1 MSLPA
6 AVIEDT
12 RPTKPCQRFE
22 GHTDL
27 VRDVIHLL
35 DGQQIMTCSNEGSLG
50 VWNLQT
56 GKHVAN
62 RQDGES
68 AVYSIALSVDGKEVL

>member
-6 AVIEDT
+6 TVIEDT

-35 DGQQIMTCSNEGSLG
+35 DGQQIITCSNEGSLG
-50 VWNLQT
+50 VWNSQT
-56 GKHVAN
+56 GKHIAN
-62 RQDGES
+62 W
-68 AVYSIALSVDGKEVL
+68 